1 MNGQSPSTYLFTQ
14 GVLGIVVVVLALTF
28 RWYFNYSQKK
38 IDDLNKIIFQGQ
50 ADRLTDSKE
59 NTKEATAIIQE
70 NSQNLRIL
78 SEKIEVGKSIGRDN
92 R

>member
-1 MNGQSPSTYLFTQ
+1 MNGQSPETYLLTQ
-14 GVLGIVVVVLALTF
+14 GVLGVVTLALALVIRF
-28 RWYFNYSQKK
+28 MFKYYSSK

-59 NTKEATAIIQE
+59 NTKEVTGVLQE

-78 SEKIEVGKSIGRDN
+78 SEKIEVGKSIGKDN

>member
-1 MNGQSPSTYLFTQ
+1 MNGQTPDAYFFTQ
-14 GVLGIVVVVLALTF
+14 GVLGVVLVCLAIAF
-28 RWYFNYSQKK
+28 IWYYKNSQKK

-50 ADRLTDSKE
+50 SDRLADSKE
-59 NTKEATAIIQE
+59 NTKEVTTVLQE

-78 SEKIEVGKSIGRDN
+78 SEKIEIGKSNGRDN